1 LGVIFFCVIGIVYT
15 PYLKKTFNGLACYTY
30 KLVFDSYEGLDLE
43 ENNWIG
49 LKNISERLNT
59 LEEGDKNRYREG
71 IETINSM
78 KSTFEELGGTYKQV
92 GDYLLP
98 DIEVPE
104 NPEVG
109 FWGMQRR
116 KYLLEH
122 QSVLY
127 TAMFLGG
134 KLTDHLQ
141 EIDRSATQMFDQL
154 VDQLKIRNGLT
165 EQLKVTDQMKWV
177 RRMNAVRHEAA
188 EIVAKE
194 LIYDEAT

>member
-1 LGVIFFCVIGIVYT
+1 
-15 PYLKKTFNGLACYTY
+15 
-30 KLVFDSYEGLDLE
+30 
-43 ENNWIG
+43 
-49 LKNISERLNT
+49 
-59 LEEGDKNRYREG
+59 
-71 IETINSM
+71 M

-98 DIEVPE
+98 DVEVPE
-104 NPEVG
+104 SPEVG

-122 QSVLY
+122 QSALY
-127 TAMFLGG
+127 TALFLGG
-134 KLTDHLQ
+134 KLADHLQ

-154 VDQLKIRNGLT
+154 VDQLKIRNGVT
-165 EQLKVTDQMKWV
+165 EQLKVADQMKWV
-177 RRMNAVRHEAA
+177 RRMNAIRYESA

>member
-1 LGVIFFCVIGIVYT
+1 
-15 PYLKKTFNGLACYTY
+15 
-30 KLVFDSYEGLDLE
+30 
-43 ENNWIG
+43 
-49 LKNISERLNT
+49 
-59 LEEGDKNRYREG
+59 
-71 IETINSM
+71 M

-98 DIEVPE
+98 DVEVPE
-104 NPEVG
+104 NLGVG

-122 QSVLY
+122 RPALY
-127 TAMFLGG
+127 TALFLGD
-134 KLTDHLQ
+134 KLADHLQ

-154 VDQLKIRNGLT
+154 VNQLKTRNGVT
-165 EQLKVTDQMKWV
+165 EQLKATDQMKWV

>member
-1 LGVIFFCVIGIVYT
+1 
-15 PYLKKTFNGLACYTY
+15 
-30 KLVFDSYEGLDLE
+30 
-43 ENNWIG
+43 
-49 LKNISERLNT
+49 
-59 LEEGDKNRYREG
+59 
-71 IETINSM
+71 M
-78 KSTFEELGGTYKQV
+78 KSTFEELGGTYRQV

-98 DIEVPE
+98 DVDVPE

-109 FWGMQRR
+109 LWGMQRR
-116 KYLLEH
+116 KYLFEH
-122 QSVLY
+122 QSALY
-127 TAMFLGG
+127 TALFLGG

-154 VDQLKIRNGLT
+154 MDQLKARNGVT

-177 RRMNAVRHEAA
+177 RRLNAVRHETA

>member
-1 LGVIFFCVIGIVYT
+1 
-15 PYLKKTFNGLACYTY
+15 
-30 KLVFDSYEGLDLE
+30 
-43 ENNWIG
+43 
-49 LKNISERLNT
+49 
-59 LEEGDKNRYREG
+59 
-71 IETINSM
+71 M

-98 DIEVPE
+98 DVEAPE

-109 FWGMQRR
+109 FWGLLRR

-122 QSVLY
+122 QPALY
-127 TAMFLGG
+127 TALFLGG

-141 EIDRSATQMFDQL
+141 EIDRSATQMYYQL
-154 VDQLKIRNGLT
+154 LDQLKIRNGVT
-165 EQLKVTDQMKWV
+165 EQLKATDQMKWV

>member
-1 LGVIFFCVIGIVYT
+1 
-15 PYLKKTFNGLACYTY
+15 
-30 KLVFDSYEGLDLE
+30 
-43 ENNWIG
+43 
-49 LKNISERLNT
+49 
-59 LEEGDKNRYREG
+59 
-71 IETINSM
+71 M
-78 KSTFEELGGTYKQV
+78 KSTLEELGGTYKQV

-116 KYLLEH
+116 KYLLEPRPA
-122 QSVLY
+122 LY
-127 TAMFLGG
+127 TALFLGR
-134 KLTDHLQ
+134 KLTEHLQ

-154 VDQLKIRNGLT
+154 VDQMKSRNGVT
-165 EQLKVTDQMKWV
+165 EQMKATNQMKWV
-177 RRMNAVRHEAA
+177 RLMNAVRHEAA

>member
-1 LGVIFFCVIGIVYT
+1 
-15 PYLKKTFNGLACYTY
+15 
-30 KLVFDSYEGLDLE
+30 
-43 ENNWIG
+43 
-49 LKNISERLNT
+49 
-59 LEEGDKNRYREG
+59 
-71 IETINSM
+71 M

-98 DIEVPE
+98 DVEVPE

-116 KYLLEH
+116 RYLLEH
-122 QSVLY
+122 QPALY
-127 TAMFLGG
+127 TALFLGG
-134 KLTDHLQ
+134 KQADHLQ

-154 VDQLKIRNGLT
+154 VDQLKTRNGVT

-177 RRMNAVRHEAA
+177 RRMNAVRHKAA

>member
-1 LGVIFFCVIGIVYT
+1 
-15 PYLKKTFNGLACYTY
+15 
-30 KLVFDSYEGLDLE
+30 
-43 ENNWIG
+43 
-49 LKNISERLNT
+49 
-59 LEEGDKNRYREG
+59 
-71 IETINSM
+71 M
-78 KSTFEELGGTYKQV
+78 KSIFEELGGTYKQV

-98 DIEVPE
+98 DVEVPE

-109 FWGMQRR
+109 FWGKQRR

-122 QSVLY
+122 QPALY
-127 TAMFLGG
+127 TALFLGD
-134 KLTDHLQ
+134 KLADHLQ

-154 VDQLKIRNGLT
+154 VDQLKTRNGVT
-165 EQLKVTDQMKWV
+165 EQLKATDQMKWV

>member
-1 LGVIFFCVIGIVYT
+1 
-15 PYLKKTFNGLACYTY
+15 
-30 KLVFDSYEGLDLE
+30 
-43 ENNWIG
+43 
-49 LKNISERLNT
+49 
-59 LEEGDKNRYREG
+59 
-71 IETINSM
+71 M
-78 KSTFEELGGTYKQV
+78 KSTFEELGGTYKQA
-92 GDYLLP
+92 GDYLIP

-122 QSVLY
+122 RPALY
-127 TAMFLGG
+127 TALFLGD
-134 KLTDHLQ
+134 KLADHLQ

-154 VDQLKIRNGLT
+154 VNQLKTRIGVT
-165 EQLKVTDQMKWV
+165 EQLKATDQMKWV

-188 EIVAKE
+188 EIVTKE